1 MNPKRL
7 DSTRRSMILL
17 AGFALLA
24 SLLATSAAAQSPSPQ
39 TTAASSDAGIHQP
52 AVEALQNL
60 DGIKIFAGTGCPDSD
75 DLCADDPLLRWEMAV
90 WLIRSF
96 DRFDPSAINTSRFA
110 DVDPAQWWAPHAER
124 LAEMGF
130 AEPCNDEPLRFC
142 GEEPITR
149 GEVAAVLVKAL
160 KLGPSERYWF
170 TDVTT
175 EHPHVNDISR
185 LANARLTAGCHE
197 SPARFCPDRNIT
209 RGQMAQFLASARR
222 LVPRPQRVDATAYT
236 PAQDSSLLSV
246 DSEVVIGALDNGLT
260 YYLRSNDSPGQNLSV
275 RLVINAGSVN
285 ETDSEAGIAHF
296 VEHMLFNGT
305 TEFPGLSLGA
315 ALREIG
321 VELGPDVNAYVSHD
335 ETVYQVD
342 VRLDDESNAPLVFH
356 ALSQMANSATF
367 TPEAVDSERGVILDE
382 MRLAVASLS
391 GFVGREFDKIYTRGT
406 PYEGHDPIGTLESV
420 RSFTAEDLHAFYNK
434 WYVPANMAVVAV
446 GDMAVPELRS
456 LVQEHF
462 GPLPASPSRSESK
475 IGVTPDP
482 ESSSHLIVDPR
493 HSYSYISLDIPID
506 PHDLSTVGGE
516 RLSIME
522 TLIELMISNRLN
534 DAYQRGELSQVDP
547 PSFGSFAYNRG
558 LRYYGTNWQGDNLDT
573 ASTDYLNVLRTAQEH
588 GFTDGDLKRAI
599 KTLETAVEFGLQS
612 AASTQ
617 DTEWA
622 SLYQNH
628 FLEGADISNEEVS
641 AARTLALLEVLTPA
655 ELTEH
660 YRWQMQRGGLL
671 AIAVG
676 ADLETVPSIAEL
688 DAAWAAAA
696 AGPQPQDVDDITEL
710 IAAPTPVEPVTQ
722 GTLEV
727 VEGAYEWTFA
737 NGARVVFASSDI
749 SENEVNLVTRSLG
762 GWSVLRPGSRAISG
776 IAVDAISSS
785 GLGDL
790 SRLQIDRFLADR
802 AVIVNPVIGEST
814 EGFNA
819 ASSSDDIETMFQL
832 IHLMMTAPRVDER
845 AFADAIN
852 TAEVRLGL
860 TKTNAP
866 WQAAVAYLE
875 ARYGTTWHRFVAD
888 SSEIAALTP
897 QSLLDVYKSRF
908 SSVDDL
914 TVAVVGDIDAET
926 IASLATRYIGTLP
939 AGESDTYINR
949 QRPAPTD
956 LQQRQIKASEGESGV
971 LEIYFE
977 AEMPATPLMAVAA
990 DVLATAVTERAFL
1003 TIRESLGASYTA
1015 GADVDANR
1023 LPRHYFDSSVYATF
1037 DPQRFDEVYSTML
1050 ELLADVA
1057 ANGITPQ
1064 EFEQARAIAASDYAQ
1079 VQNSH
1084 LLSALIQ
1091 RSQFGDDN
1099 VITQQRR
1106 SALLTELTLADVQ
1119 ALAAALYGE
1128 DGRIEIITRP

>member
-1 MNPKRL
+1 MNLTRL
-7 DSTRRSMILL
+7 ALIRRSVVLL
-17 AGFALLA
+17 AGFALA
-24 SLLATSAAAQSPSPQ
+24 VSLFAPATAAQSQSPQ
-39 TTAASSDAGIHQP
+39 TTSTVDDAGVHQA
-52 AVEALQNL
+52 AVDALRNL
-60 DGIKIFAGTGCPDSD
+60 EGNEIFAGTGCPDSED
-75 DLCADDPLLRWEMAV
+75 FCPHEPLLRWEMAV
-90 WLIRSF
+90 WLVRSF
-96 DRFDPSAINTSRFA
+96 DRFAPSAIDTSRFA
-110 DVDPAQWWAPHAER
+110 DVDPADWWAPYAER
-124 LAEMGF
+124 LADMGF
-130 AEPCNDEPLRFC
+130 VAPCKDEPLSFC
-142 GEEPITR
+142 GEETMTR
-149 GEVAAVLVKAL
+149 GEAASVLVKAL
-160 KLGPSERYWF
+160 KLGPPERFWF
-170 TDVTT
+170 TDVNS
-175 EHPHVNDISR
+175 EHPYENDISR
-185 LANARLTAGCHE
+185 LANARLTAGCKT
-197 SPARFCPDRNIT
+197 SPARFCPDDNIT
-209 RGQMAQFLASARR
+209 RGQMSSFLASARR
-222 LVPRPQRVDATAYT
+222 LVPRPGRIDATSYT
-236 PAQDSSLLSV
+236 PAQDSSLLPV
-246 DSEVVIGALDNGLT
+246 DSEVVVGTLDNGLT
-260 YYLRSNDSPGQNLSV
+260 YYLRHNDSPGQNLSV
-275 RLVINAGSVN
+275 RLVINAGSIN

-342 VRLDDESNAPLVFH
+342 VRLDDESNAPLVFR
-356 ALSQMANSATF
+356 ALSQMASSATF

-406 PYEGHDPIGTLESV
+406 PYEGHDPIGTFESV
-420 RSFTAEDLHAFYNK
+420 SSFTAEDLRAFYNK
-434 WYVPANMAVVAV
+434 WYLPANMAVVAV
-446 GDMAVPELRS
+446 GDMEIPELQS

-462 GPLPASPSRSESK
+462 GPLVASPGRGASN
-475 IGVTPDP
+475 IQITPDSQ
-482 ESSSHLIVDPR
+482 SSSHVILDPR
-493 HSYSYISLDIPID
+493 HNYSYISLDIPIATHD
-506 PHDLSTVGGE
+506 PSTVGGD
-516 RLSIME
+516 RLYTME

-547 PSFGSFAYNRG
+547 PSFSSFSYNRG
-558 LRYYGTNWQGDNLDT
+558 LRYYATNWQGDNLDT
-573 ASTDYLNVLRTAQEH
+573 ASTDYLNVLLTAQEH

-599 KTLETAVEFGLQS
+599 DTLVAALEFELQS
-612 AASTQ
+612 AATTQ
-617 DTEWA
+617 DGEWA
-622 SLYQNH
+622 ALYQTH
-628 FLEGADISNEEVS
+628 FLDGSDISDEEAS
-641 AARTLALLEVLTPA
+641 AARTVELLEALTPA

-676 ADLETVPSIAEL
+676 ADIETVPTVAEL
-688 DAAWAAAA
+688 DAALAAAA
-696 AGPQPQDVDDITEL
+696 PGPPPPEEEDITEL
-710 IAAPTPVEPVTQ
+710 MAAPAPVDPVTQ

-749 SENEVNLVTRSLG
+749 SENEVNLVARSLG
-762 GWSVLRPGSRAISG
+762 GWSLLEPGGRAISG
-776 IAVDAISSS
+776 IAVDAVSGS

-790 SRLQIDRFLADR
+790 SRLQINRFLADR
-802 AVIVNPVIGEST
+802 AVVVNPVIGESS

-819 ASSSDDIETMFQL
+819 ASSSDDVETMFQL
-832 IHLMMTAPRVDER
+832 IHLMMTAPRVDDR
-845 AFADAIN
+845 AFADAVN

-860 TKTNAP
+860 SEANAP

-875 ARYGTTWHRFVAD
+875 ARYGTTWHRFVAN

-897 QSLLDVYKSRF
+897 ESLLEVYKKRL

-926 IASLATRYIGTLP
+926 IANLATRYIATLP
-939 AGESDTYINR
+939 AGEADTYINR
-949 QRPAPTD
+949 QRSAPTE
-956 LQQRQIKASEGESGV
+956 LQQRQIKAAEGESGV

-977 AEMPATPLMAVAA
+977 AEMPVTPLTSVAA
-990 DVLATAVTERAFL
+990 DVLATAVSERAFL

-1015 GADVDANR
+1015 GAAVSGNR

-1037 DPQRFDEVYSTML
+1037 DPQRFDEVYTAML
-1050 ELLADVA
+1050 ELLADVT

-1064 EFEQARAIAASDYAQ
+1064 EFEQARAIAASDYAL

-1084 LLSALIQ
+1084 LISALIQ
-1091 RSQFGDDN
+1091 HSRFGDDN

-1106 SALLTELTLADVQ
+1106 SELLAELTLADVQ
-1119 ALAAALYGE
+1119 ALAEALYGE